1 MTSIEIHR
9 LNGTVV
15 DMAGDSKLS
24 SNLTPS
30 KVYAKRDTTRKH
42 FKDHSAED
50 NPVYPNISSIKLTL
64 DLDEEDMVKT
74 AKEWLEKHPKYKR
87 YSPKLWF
94 ERRPRE
100 HIDSA
105 CRKVIQQALYNDRR
119 NERGKERR
127 RMKKNQSQDT
137 TKLSRSNSG
146 LGLGTSSSSAS
157 SSASSSDSDSNM
169 HSRGTKQSLDSVFQ
183 TNMTYHRQPDVKFNA
198 AKYLVYTKVE
208 CCKGK
213 SSKSTVSDIIRP
225 GSIVDVQSVSFAQW
239 RKTIEEDI
247 SDLNLNKYNITSE
260 VEGVPSFIKQDCKP
274 ETQDRNLRTA
284 IIDSHIAGL
293 PRAEFVLK
301 PVDSPPKTHLS
312 PPKTSRK
319 RFRTEDSNDAMHK
332 RRKAF
337 NMIGE
342 AEAINNEEPTVN
354 LVADHSVNHQLC
366 VLTDDTSIR
375 LEPPVS
381 NSNAAFDAEYQIK
394 GLSLA
399 TKT

>member
-30 KVYAKRDTTRKH
+30 KVHAKRDTTRKH

-87 YSPKLWF
+87 YSPKRKLEKRKLKPLVEHLAETYKVWF

-301 PVDSPPKTHLS
+301 PVGMFLLWL
-312 PPKTSRK
+312 
-319 RFRTEDSNDAMHK
+319 F
-332 RRKAF
+332 
-337 NMIGE
+337 
-342 AEAINNEEPTVN
+342 
-354 LVADHSVNHQLC
+354 SVE
-366 VLTDDTSIR
+366 I
-375 LEPPVS
+375 
-381 NSNAAFDAEYQIK
+381 
-394 GLSLA
+394 
-399 TKT
+399 